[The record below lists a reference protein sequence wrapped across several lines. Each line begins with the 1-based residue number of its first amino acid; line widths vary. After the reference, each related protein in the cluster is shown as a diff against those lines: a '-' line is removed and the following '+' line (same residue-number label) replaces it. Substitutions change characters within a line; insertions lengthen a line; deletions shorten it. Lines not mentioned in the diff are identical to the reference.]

1 MKNLLLLGVGGVK
14 YLLDKWGELYSLS
27 ILPTP
32 GFRDTCEI
40 SYCSPF
46 FVIGGKLIFMGSR
59 NRNAPPAPEIKL
71 ICCVAVP

>member
-46 FVIGGKLIFMGSR
+46 FVIGGKINFHG
-59 NRNAPPAPEIKL
+59 APEPECAPAPEIKL